1 MPAKLSN
8 CGPGRSTLSNVTALD
23 LAFVRSQFPAFAE
36 PSLDGWAFF
45 ENAGGSYA
53 SKQTIERLHD
63 FYVKT
68 KVQPYAPYPAATAG
82 GHEMDQAHVRLAG
95 LMNVDED
102 ELHLGPSTS
111 QNTYVLAHAF
121 RSGWSE
127 GDELIVTN
135 QDHEAN
141 SGVWRRLEATGIKVR
156 EWAVDP
162 VTGKLD
168 LADLQTL
175 LSDRT
180 KLVAFPHCSNI
191 VAHIN
196 PVAEIC
202 ALVHQAGAVAVV
214 DGVSAAPHG
223 LPDIDELGAD
233 VYLFSAY
240 KTYGPHQG
248 VMVVRREVGSALEN
262 QSHWFNDDQPHKRL
276 VPAGPDHAQVA
287 ACNGVV
293 DYLDALHARHFDDNK
308 NAAERGRQVHRLM
321 RDHESELLAPMLQF
335 LSDRPDVRV
344 FGPTDPEVRVPTV
357 AFAPIDSF
365 ASQRSPGEVVRALA
379 DRKVMA
385 SSGHFYSMRL
395 VEAMGQPA
403 TPGVVRLSFV
413 HYTSADEVAQAIEA
427 LNDVL

>member
-1 MPAKLSN
+1 MAS
-8 CGPGRSTLSNVTALD
+8 LD
-23 LAFVRSQFPAFAE
+23 LSFVRSQFPAFAE

-53 SKQTIERLHD
+53 SKQTIQRLTD

-68 KVQPYAPYPAATAG
+68 KVQPYAPYPAATSG
-82 GHEMDQAHVRLAG
+82 GQQMDQAHERLAG
-95 LMNVDED
+95 LMNVAED
-102 ELHLGPSTS
+102 ELHIGPSTT

-121 RSGWSE
+121 RAGFSE
-127 GDELIVTN
+127 GDEIVVTN

-141 SGVWRRLEATGIKVR
+141 SGAWRRLDATGIKVR

-162 VTGKLD
+162 ESGELD
-168 LADLQTL
+168 IADLENL

-196 PVAEIC
+196 PVSEIC
-202 ALVHQAGAVAVV
+202 ALVHRAGAVAVV

-223 LPDIDELGAD
+223 LPDIDALGAD

-248 VMVVRREVGSALEN
+248 VMAVRREVGASLEN
-262 QSHWFNDDQPHKRL
+262 QSHWFNDSHPHKRL

-287 ACNGVV
+287 ACNGIA
-293 DYLDALHARHFDDNK
+293 DYLDAVHDHHFDDQVE
-308 NAAERGRQVHRLM
+308 AAERGRRVHDLM
-321 RDHESELLAPMLQF
+321 RAHEMKLLAPMLQF
-335 LSDRPDVRV
+335 LDERPDVRV
-344 FGPTDPEVRVPTV
+344 FGPTDPATRVPTV
-357 AFAPIDSF
+357 AFTSD
-365 ASQRSPGEVVRALA
+365 RDPGEAVRALA

-385 SSGHFYSMRL
+385 SSGHFYSMRT
-395 VEAMGQPA
+395 VEAMGQA
-403 TPGVVRLSFV
+403 ANPGVIRLSFV
-413 HYTSADEVAQAIEA
+413 HYTSADEVTKAIEA
-427 LNDVL
+427 LAEVL